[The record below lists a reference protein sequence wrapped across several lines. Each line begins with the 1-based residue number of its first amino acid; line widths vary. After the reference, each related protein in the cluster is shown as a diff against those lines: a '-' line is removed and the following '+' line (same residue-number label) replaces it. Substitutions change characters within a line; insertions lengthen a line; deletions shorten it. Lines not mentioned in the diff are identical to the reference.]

1 MKIIKLVLIAA
12 LLTLTGVDIVK
23 ADSFSGKPALSQV
36 INLSFDKAIR
46 NPGLAATMHQQL
58 NYHMMNPHAGPTWTA
73 RVTYQNVLYQIT
85 GTVEQWNDFFN
96 WQRSTKKIVII
107 QY

>member
-12 LLTLTGVDIVK
+12 ILTLSGVDILK
-23 ADSFSGKPALSQV
+23 ADGYNGKPALSQ
-36 INLSFDKAIR
+36 IANLSLDKALR
-46 NPGLAATMHQQL
+46 NPGLVAAMHQQL

-73 RVTYQNVLYQIT
+73 RITYHNNLYQIT

-96 WQRSTKKIVII
+96 WQRSTKKFVII
-107 QY
+107 QD